1 MINAAVIAVFAALL
15 IPMVTKDDRDFGKK
29 DLIRTISFWALF
41 SLLFVGVI
49 VYPLS
54 DLFAVM
60 NIFAAMFFLK
70 RSLETDKTAV
80 KFITVF
86 ISGVFCYFAYNTRTI
101 YLFACYTVPVIYIII
116 RLCGQKEK
124 KIGFKRLLLTG
135 AEIITGFFGAVAA
148 AIPQII
154 MNKINLDKFSMS
166 VPTSSLMLSQMFW
179 GIKFQRYDTYMPVTA
194 DELHPNPQVFFMD
207 SAGIRILDEM
217 HMADF
222 ANWGDF
228 FSLFIHHPVDVI
240 MIYVRHLVNYVF
252 PCWPTVYVTDLN
264 NSKWLWGLLGFTM
277 FFLTAFIFIRK
288 CLKSYKNLVY
298 FIPVLV
304 PAILI
309 IPGAVE
315 YRFSIPLYLF
325 ALCQLFFNADLK
337 KIKDD
342 VIAHKWSVLFI
353 YLAGAM
359 LCFTIWSDML
369 ASESVTPLLF

>member
-1 MINAAVIAVFAALL
+1 MQNSGKLKQNKYYIYALAGCFIMVFIAEMFFMRAVWTCDAGDYWNRGELLKSSGFSLDSIDSFRGYIFPLFLGVINYLGGRRCWYVINAAVIAVFAALL

-80 KFITVF
+80 RFITVF
-86 ISGVFCYFAYNTRTI
+86 LSGVFCYFAYNTRTI

-135 AEIITGFFGAVAA
+135 TEIITGFFGAVAA

-179 GIKFQRYDTYMPVTA
+179 GYKIS
-194 DELHPNPQVFFMD
+194 E
-207 SAGIRILDEM
+207 I
-217 HMADF
+217 
-222 ANWGDF
+222 
-228 FSLFIHHPVDVI
+228 
-240 MIYVRHLVNYVF
+240 RHLYACN
-252 PCWPTVYVTDLN
+252 C
-264 NSKWLWGLLGFTM
+264 
-277 FFLTAFIFIRK
+277 R
-288 CLKSYKNLVY
+288 
-298 FIPVLV
+298 
-304 PAILI
+304 
-309 IPGAVE
+309 
-315 YRFSIPLYLF
+315 
-325 ALCQLFFNADLK
+325 
-337 KIKDD
+337 
-342 VIAHKWSVLFI
+342 
-353 YLAGAM
+353 
-359 LCFTIWSDML
+359 
-369 ASESVTPLLF
+369 